1 MQKGYTGRGRIVAT
15 TNKRINLQETKLRL
29 THYKFIACNSISL
42 FENSP
47 KYLRRYVMAFIYDNI
62 AILLISILS
71 RTKTDRERN
80 KQTIVEISAILIMIV
95 LSKSEFIVRILLR
108 FQEKT
113 NNKFYLEIRLSFS
126 RKTMSKTT

>member
-1 MQKGYTGRGRIVAT
+1 MKKGYREGKNCGNAT

-62 AILLISILS
+62 AILLHSILS
-71 RTKTDRERN
+71 RTKTNYCRN
-80 KQTIVEISAILIMIV
+80 ICNTYNDGIIKKVSL
-95 LSKSEFIVRILLR
+95 
-108 FQEKT
+108 
-113 NNKFYLEIRLSFS
+113 
-126 RKTMSKTT
+126 

>member
-1 MQKGYTGRGRIVAT
+1 MKKGIGRGRIVAT

-71 RTKTDRERN
+71 RTNFQCLNKTDRERN

-95 LSKSEFIVRILLR
+95 LSK
-108 FQEKT
+108 K
-113 NNKFYLEIRLSFS
+113 
-126 RKTMSKTT
+126 